1 MHKEFKA
8 RGLEIV
14 GFPTNVGKQEPG
26 GPEEIEKFAREKYG
40 AEFPIMQKSENP
52 NGPDAHDV
60 FKFCRYNSSLYDPES
75 KKARDIPWNWTK
87 FLLNGEGQVLGYYK
101 PMIDPLEIIEDIE
114 KAL

>member
-26 GPEEIEKFAREKYG
+26 SPEEIEQFARGKYG
-40 AEFPIMQKSENP
+40 AEFPIMQKTENP

-60 FKFCRYNSSLYDPES
+60 FKFCKRNSSLYNSETNT
-75 KKARDIPWNWTK
+75 ARDIPWNWTK
-87 FLLNGEGQVLGYYK
+87 FLLNGDGQVLGYYK
-101 PMIDPLEIIEDIE
+101 PMIDPLEIIDDIE
-114 KAL
+114 KQL